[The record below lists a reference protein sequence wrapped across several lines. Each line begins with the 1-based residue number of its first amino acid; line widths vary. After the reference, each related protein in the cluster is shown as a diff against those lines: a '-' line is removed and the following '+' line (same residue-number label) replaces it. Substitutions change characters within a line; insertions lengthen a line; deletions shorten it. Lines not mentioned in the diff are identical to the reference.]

1 MSKPD
6 SWLAFFEWELVDE
19 FKKNVE
25 QPYQELKRQYPE
37 GLKEWRK
44 KCVGDQTYMRNI
56 LQHKF
61 VHKLSHKAQNYK
73 KIYSK
78 QTLISIIVLILRMFY
93 VSISLHR
100 IVRCIIT

>member
-1 MSKPD
+1 MFCCPSQ
-6 SWLAFFEWELVDE
+6 LV
-19 FKKNVE
+19 FGN
-25 QPYQELKRQYPE
+25 E
-37 GLKEWRK
+37 G
-44 KCVGDQTYMRNI
+44 NI

-100 IVRCIIT
+100 IVRCIITKSNNINNIKL